1 LVQDLWTTVGQGDVW
16 RGEIRLPDSGGSY
29 YWLDATVVPSLD
41 EVGRP
46 YRHIAICK
54 DITARKEA
62 EETLR
67 RTLRDL
73 MELKFAPDED

>member
-1 LVQDLWTTVGQGDVW
+1 
-16 RGEIRLPDSGGSY
+16 
-29 YWLDATVVPSLD
+29 VPSLD
-41 EVGRP
+41 EAGRP

-67 RTLRDL
+67 ATLRDL
-73 MELKFAPDED
+73 MELKFAPDQRPAEN